1 MEQNTPNQTPLL
13 SQSNAITTIV
23 ELLFGEQMRSYETQF
38 RSMGALV
45 KENQDKS
52 NDKINQTQQ
61 DLMAALQ
68 QLENRLSEQIKR
80 NHEETM
86 KQMRALD
93 DKKLDRNHLGSML
106 IEIGKQIM
114 D

>member
-1 MEQNTPNQTPLL
+1 MEQNTPNQTPILA
-13 SQSNAITTIV
+13 QSNAITTIV
-23 ELLFGEQMRSYETQF
+23 ELLFGDQMRSYETQF
-38 RSMGALV
+38 KGMSALV
-45 KENQDKS
+45 KENQEKT
-52 NDKINQTQQ
+52 NDKINQTNH
-61 DLMAALQ
+61 DLLNALQ

-80 NHEETM
+80 NHEDTM
-86 KQMRALD
+86 KQLRALD